1 MNTET
6 TTTYVEG
13 DPTEAELSPEQLSL
27 LQLWRMMTLPELVRE
42 LALAR
47 ARKEQADEVAR
58 AANWAHD
65 HLRLIELVKKM
76 EDTGITNVTVEGVG
90 RVTLVG
96 DLYARIPAAKRT
108 AAYEWLRDNGHGDL
122 ITETVNASTL
132 KAAVRTML
140 KKGEEL
146 PSDLLVVTPY
156 TRAQLTSTAK

>member
-1 MNTET
+1 MNRET
-6 TTTYVEG
+6 TYTEG
-13 DPTEAELSPEQLSL
+13 DPGTAELSTEQLHL
-27 LQLWRMMTLPELVRE
+27 LQLWGSMTLPELVRE
-42 LALAR
+42 LAESR
-47 ARKEQADEVAR
+47 RRKEQADEVAK

-65 HLRLIELVKKM
+65 RLRLIELVKKM
-76 EDTGITNVTVEGVG
+76 EDTGITNVTVEGIG

-122 ITETVNASTL
+122 ITETINASTL

-146 PSDLLVVTPY
+146 PTDLLVVTPY
-156 TRAQLTSTAK
+156 TRAQLTPTTK